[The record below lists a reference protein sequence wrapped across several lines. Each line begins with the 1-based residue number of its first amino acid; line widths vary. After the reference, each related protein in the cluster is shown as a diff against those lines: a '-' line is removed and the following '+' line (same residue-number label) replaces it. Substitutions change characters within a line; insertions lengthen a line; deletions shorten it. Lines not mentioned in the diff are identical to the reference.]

1 MLPTFDPKLTAML
14 ENAGTGLLV
23 TVVVVTLL
31 IYFVPSFIALVRRH
45 TYLKQVLVLNVVLGW
60 STIGWV
66 ALLVWAFA
74 GGEIPD
80 KLKRWLKK
88 PKAEREG

>member
-14 ENAGTGLLV
+14 ENASTGLLV

-31 IYFVPSFIALVRRH
+31 IYLVPSFIALVRRH

-88 PKAEREG
+88 SKAEPEN

>member
-1 MLPTFDPKLTAML
+1 MLPNLDPKLTSML
-14 ENAGTGLLV
+14 ENASVSLLV
-23 TVVVVTLL
+23 TIVVVTVL
-31 IYFVPSFIALVRRH
+31 IYFIPSFVALLRRH
-45 TYLKQVLVLNVVLGW
+45 TYLKQVLVLNVILGW

>member
-1 MLPTFDPKLTAML
+1 MLPILDQKVTAML
-14 ENAGTGLLV
+14 ENASTGLLV
-23 TVVVVTLL
+23 TLVVVTFV
-31 IYFVPSFIALVRRH
+31 IYFVPSFIAIVRRH
-45 TYLKQVLVLNVVLGW
+45 FYLKQMFVLNVVIGW

-80 KLKRWLKK
+80 KLKHWLKK
-88 PKAEREG
+88 PKGKPES

>member
-1 MLPTFDPKLTAML
+1 MLPTLDPKLTSML
-14 ENAGTGLLV
+14 ENASVSLLV
-23 TVVVVTLL
+23 TIVVVTVLL
-31 IYFVPSFIALVRRH
+31 YFIPSVVALMRRH
-45 TYLKQVLVLNVVLGW
+45 AYLKQVLVLNVILGW

-66 ALLVWAFA
+66 ALLVWAFV